1 MVEWWNGCLI
11 WLYTIFSSHFDI
23 RSVIYWILDLTSFGL
38 GYSSADYQQPFWERT
53 LEEKW
58 EFSTDLSNYE
68 RQEAEG
74 RFARILPQISQI
86 STSGPGQ
93 RTRDIIIGIK
103 RINMEG

>member
-1 MVEWWNGCLI
+1 MVEWLSHLVMYN
-11 WLYTIFSSHFDI
+11 IFIPFRHQKCDI
-23 RSVIYWILDLTSFGL
+23 LQLDLSSFGL

-68 RQEAEG
+68 RQETEG

-93 RTRDIIIGIK
+93 RRRDIIIGIK
-103 RINMEG
+103 RINMEE